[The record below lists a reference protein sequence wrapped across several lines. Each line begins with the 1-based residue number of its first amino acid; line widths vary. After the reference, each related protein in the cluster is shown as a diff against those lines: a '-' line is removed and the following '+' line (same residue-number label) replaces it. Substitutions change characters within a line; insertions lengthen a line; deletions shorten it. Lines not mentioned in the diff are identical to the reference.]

1 MIAPKTGREGTVAD
15 VSVQLGP
22 LRLAHPLINASGTLD
37 LFEAAQALGPVLLKD
52 PPVACYVPKTVT
64 RLPRRG
70 NEPPRILETA
80 AGMLNAIGLPNDGA
94 EAFAAQDVPRLLS
107 LPRPLLLN
115 VGGFS
120 LEDYVVTAEVLRAAL
135 DRYGDKGVK
144 GWRSRVGLELNISCP
159 NVHSGCM
166 SIGTSPDETAATVAA
181 VRGVWPGFLVVKLT
195 PNVTDIVPVAQA
207 AESAGADALSL
218 INTFK
223 GLALDRATLVPY
235 LGNVTGGLSGPAVK
249 PLALR
254 FVYEVYEAVEVPL
267 IGMGG
272 VAEVQDVLDF
282 MACGARVVAVGA
294 AGFADPWL
302 PAKLA
307 AGLRAELAS
316 RGWTVG
322 DLVGRAHRQLL

>member
-1 MIAPKTGREGTVAD
+1 
-15 VSVQLGP
+15 
-22 LRLAHPLINASGTLD
+22 
-37 LFEAAQALGPVLLKD
+37 
-52 PPVACYVPKTVT
+52 
-64 RLPRRG
+64 
-70 NEPPRILETA
+70 
-80 AGMLNAIGLPNDGA
+80 MLNAIGLPNDGV
-94 EAFAAQDVPRLLS
+94 EVFVVQDLPRLLA

-120 LEDYVVTAEVLRAAL
+120 VEDYVTTVEILRATL
-135 DRYGDKGVK
+135 DRQGGSGVK
-144 GWRSRVGLELNISCP
+144 GWRSRVGLEMNISCP

-166 SIGTSPDETAATVAA
+166 SIGTSPEETAAAVAA
-181 VRGVWPGFLVVKLT
+181 VRRVWPGLLVVKLT
-195 PNVTDIVPVAQA
+195 PNVTDIVTIAQA

-218 INTFK
+218 VNTFK
-223 GLALDRATLVPY
+223 GLALDRTTLLPY
-235 LGNVTGGLSGPAVK
+235 LGNVTGGLSGPAIK

-254 FVYEVYEAVEVPL
+254 FVYEVYEAVKVPL

-272 VAEVQDVLDF
+272 VVAVQDVLDF

-302 PAKLA
+302 PATLA
-307 AGLRAELAS
+307 AGLPKELGS

>member
-1 MIAPKTGREGTVAD
+1 MSARTKRIEGAAAD
-15 VSVQLGP
+15 ASVELGP

-37 LFEAAQALGPVLLKD
+37 LFEAAQALGPGFLED

-64 RLPRRG
+64 LLPRRG

-80 AGMLNAIGLPNDGA
+80 AGMLNAIGLPNDGV
-94 EAFAAQDVPRLLS
+94 EAFVAQELPRLLG

-120 LEDYVVTAEVLRAAL
+120 AEDYVVMAEILRAAL
-135 DRYGDKGVK
+135 DRHAGGGAK
-144 GWRSRVGLELNISCP
+144 GWRSRVGLEMNISCP
-159 NVHSGCM
+159 NVHSGCL
-166 SIGTSPDETAATVAA
+166 SIGTSPEETTAAVAG
-181 VRGVWPGFLVVKLT
+181 VRRVWSGFLVAKLT
-195 PNVTDIVPVAQA
+195 PNVTDIVPVARA
-207 AESAGADALSL
+207 AEAAGADALSL
-218 INTFK
+218 VNTFK
-223 GLALDRATLVPY
+223 GMALDRATLLPY

-254 FVYEVYEAVEVPL
+254 FVYEVYEAVSVPL

-272 VAEVQDVLDF
+272 VSVVQDVLDF

-307 AGLRAELAS
+307 DGLRTELAS

-322 DLVGRAHRQLL
+322 DLVGRAHK